1 MMSQFTLAASVMT
14 GAPPVAAGLAEAP
27 VAEGTWVAPSGC
39 TAVGE
44 FEPPP
49 PSNAMTAAI
58 TSPSTTGRAKKVAK
72 RATRTGDCLPSNP
85 PPRTR
90 LPPTQEARPGLV
102 EDGANRGYHVL
113 ISLNLS

>member
-1 MMSQFTLAASVMT
+1 MMSQFTLAAPVLI

-72 RATRTGDCLPSNP
+72 RAARLPS
-85 PPRTR
+85 RRRRHADRR
-90 LPPTQEARPGLV
+90 LPAIKSTSTYAAAPNAG
-102 EDGANRGYHVL
+102 G
-113 ISLNLS
+113 